1 MQNTE
6 NERNKGGTDVSPSS
20 PQKGV
25 SVLIDSILA
34 PLIQITDTNIITA
47 RLNKRGGDLSKR
59 WYIDIQINGITCRE
73 WIPSQP
79 LESREVRAKE
89 RFSQI
94 IKGVD
99 IDISLFTHKPIKSQ
113 LENFIQLID
122 SQPEKKFS
130 DKTKSTYRTAIRVFF
145 EYFKDKDYKKLKP
158 DDAKRFEGWLGKK
171 YDSEK
176 TIKNKINHIKAV
188 FSLTK
193 YSPLNGISATI
204 IDDDSDFNYPYT
216 DYEKEIIED
225 YLKEHNPRLYLFT
238 RFLFYGFIRPKE
250 LINLRV
256 QHIDLRNKTIR
267 IPKDISKNRRAGVIP
282 LVKPLYNL
290 IIKEGFCKYPG
301 NFYLFGESLKT
312 GEIKAGANYASRKH
326 KEALEAIGIHRDNET
341 VLYSWKHT
349 GNCLAYMAGMDIK
362 LIQTINRHR
371 SLETTEIYLRK
382 LGIFLNKQAY
392 EIEY

>member
-1 MQNTE
+1 VLNTS
-6 NERNKGGTDVSPSS
+6 KLP
-20 PQKGV
+20 
-25 SVLIDSILA
+25 
-34 PLIQITDTNIITA
+34 PLIRKNDTNIITA
-47 RLNKRGGDLSKR
+47 RLNKRGGDFSKR
-59 WYIDIQINGITCRE
+59 WYIDISINGITTRE
-73 WIPSQP
+73 WVPSRP
-79 LESREVRAKE
+79 LESREDRAE
-89 RFSQI
+89 ARI
-94 IKGVD
+94 LEIVKGVGVD
-99 IDISLFTHKPIKSQ
+99 MTQYIPKPPKSQ
-113 LENFIQLID
+113 LEHFINLINN
-122 SQPEKKFS
+122 QPQKKYS
-130 DKTKSTYRTAIRVFF
+130 DKTKGTYRTSIKVFF
-145 EYFKDKDYKKLKP
+145 EYFKDKDYRSIKP
-158 DDAKRFEGWLGKK
+158 DDAKRFETWLGKR

-193 YSPLNGISATI
+193 HNPLNGITATMP
-204 IDDDSDFNYPYT
+204 DDDSDFNYPYT
-216 DYEKEIIED
+216 EYEKTIIED
-225 YLKEHNPRLYLFT
+225 YLKEHNYRLYLFT
-238 RFLFYGFIRPKE
+238 RFMFYGFIRPKE

-267 IPKDISKNRRAGVIP
+267 IPKEISKNKRSAVVP

-290 IIKEGFCKYPG
+290 IVSEGFTRYPG
-301 NFYLFGESLKT
+301 HFYLFGEFLNT
-312 GEIKAGANYASRKH
+312 GQTKAGVNYASRKH
-326 KEALEAIGIHRDNET
+326 KEALEALGIHRENET